1 MMKMRC
7 YKFLMIFLAI
17 GFMACEDDDQDLGV
31 AQVPVPQNID
41 VDFTITQDN
50 SGLVTLLP
58 SGDGANFFSINFG
71 DESDPV
77 SELLPGDTV
86 DHVYDEGTYQVEV
99 TGTNIKG
106 ESTTITQE
114 LVVSFLPPENLV
126 VTIVKD
132 PTDPLKIS
140 VTAEADNAA
149 AFEVLFGD
157 EAEGDD
163 PTPLMIGETIEHTYT
178 SVGTFTVSVTA
189 LSGGAATT
197 TYTEDVEIFDPLVF
211 PIDFESSTVDYTFFN
226 FGGGEDVGVPI
237 ISNPAPDVVN
247 DSPTVAEYTKPN
259 GSEPWAGT
267 SVTLNEPI
275 DFSTTTTVA
284 MDVWSPAAGTPILFK
299 VENADD
305 NTLFSEIEA
314 STTVSNQWE
323 TVEFTLPNIDQAVD
337 YSVIAIFFNF
347 NTPGTGETY
356 YFDNLRTTQPFEIN
370 LPLDFEGN
378 PIAYPFVDFGNAE
391 TSVIANPGPD
401 AENSS
406 AQVAS
411 TLRPNGAPNFAG
423 TFIDLE
429 NPVDFS
435 VSTDVSL
442 KVWSPVPNTT
452 VTIKFEEIGNG
463 SNAVEQSTTTTLDS
477 AWETVTIDFSSFGA
491 VPTVFQRM
499 VVFFNLGQD
508 GAGNTYYFDDI
519 NYGSLGVQDFEGAA
533 PAFTVFGN
541 IEDTEVVA
549 NPNPTGINTTSQ
561 VANLTKS
568 SGSEVWAGTFFEL
581 DEPLDLDNFPNISV
595 KTHAPSSG
603 ITVKLKIEDQAGDN
617 GGITHEVD
625 ITNTVAND
633 WEELVYDF
641 SGAPE
646 ADYVRIVIFFDFG
659 TAGDGSEYYFDE
671 IKLVN

>member
-1 MMKMRC
+1 MKF

-17 GFMACEDDDQDLGV
+17 GFMACEEDERLGE
-31 AQVPVPQNID
+31 AQVPIPENIE

-50 SGLVTLLP
+50 SGLVTMIP
-58 SGDGANFFSINFG
+58 TGDGANFFSINFG
-71 DESDPV
+71 DDSDPV
-77 SELLPGDTV
+77 TELTPGDTV
-86 DHVYDEGTYQVEV
+86 DHTYDEGTYQVEV

-132 PTDPLKIS
+132 PTNPLRIS
-140 VTAEADNAA
+140 VSAEADNAA

-157 EAEGDD
+157 EEEGDD
-163 PTPLMIGETIEHTYT
+163 PTPMMIGETVEHLYST
-178 SVGTFTVSVTA
+178 VGTFTVAVTA

-197 TYTEDVEIFDPLVF
+197 TYSEEIEIFDPLVF

-237 ISNPAPDVVN
+237 IANPAPDIVN
-247 DSPTVAEYTKPN
+247 DSQTVAEYTKPS

-275 DFSTTTTVA
+275 DFSTTTTVS

-305 NTLFSEIEA
+305 ADLFSEIQVN
-314 STTVSNQWE
+314 TTVANQWE
-323 TVEFTLPNIDQAVD
+323 TVEFTLPNIDQAVE

-356 YFDNLRTTQPFEIN
+356 YFDNLKTTQPFEIN

-378 PIAYPFVDFGNAE
+378 PIAYPFVDFGDA
-391 TSVIANPGPD
+391 TTTVIANPGPG
-401 AENSS
+401 AENPSG
-406 AQVAS
+406 QVAA
-411 TLRPNGAPNFAG
+411 TTRPNGAPNFAAS
-423 TFIDLE
+423 FIDLE

-435 VSTDVSL
+435 VSTDISL
-442 KVWSPVPNTT
+442 KVWSPVPNTL

-477 AWETVTIDFSSFGA
+477 AWETVSIDFSSFGNTT
-491 VPTVFQRM
+491 TVFQRM
-499 VVFFNLGQD
+499 VIFFNLGQD

-519 NYGSLGVQDFEGAA
+519 KSLAIEDFEGEA
-533 PAFTVFGN
+533 PTFSVFGN
-541 IEDTEVVA
+541 IADTEVVV
-549 NPNPTGINTTSQ
+549 NPNPSGINTSSR
-561 VANLTKS
+561 VANLKKS

-581 DEPLDLDNFPNISV
+581 DEPLDLQNFPNISI
-595 KTHAPSSG
+595 KTHAPTSG
-603 ITVKLKIEDQAGDN
+603 ITVKLKIEDQLGDN

-625 ITNTVAND
+625 ITNAVAND

-646 ADYVRIVIFFDFG
+646 ADYVRIVLFFDFG
-659 TAGDGSEYYFDE
+659 TAGDDSDYYFDD